1 MNGRFEDGLDDGFET
16 GDAKQALGGMSASAR
31 ASLVNRTHRVVR
43 QRAKAIASQ
52 KNKLRSLWV
61 PLSVCSAMLIIL
73 ATGVW
78 SLLDQYEVTPDGVI
92 DSSDQ
97 FLVLLLWFL
106 PVSMVLLA
114 MVWFRRTRRGT
125 GGGNEATQ

>member
-1 MNGRFEDGLDDGFET
+1 MNGRFEQGFET
-16 GDAKQALGGMSASAR
+16 TDAKQALGGISASAR

-43 QRAKAIASQ
+43 ERAKAMAAQ

-61 PLSVCSAMLIIL
+61 PLAVCSAMLIIL

-78 SLLDQYEVTPDGVI
+78 SLLEQYDVTPDGVI
-92 DSSDQ
+92 DSSHQ

-106 PVSMVLLA
+106 PVSMALLA
-114 MVWFRRTRRGT
+114 MVWFRRARRGA